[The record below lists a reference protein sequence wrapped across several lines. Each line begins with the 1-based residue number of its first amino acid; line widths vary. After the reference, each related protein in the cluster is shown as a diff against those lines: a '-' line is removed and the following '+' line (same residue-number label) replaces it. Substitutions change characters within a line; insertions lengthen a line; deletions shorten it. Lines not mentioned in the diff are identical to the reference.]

1 MKKKIA
7 LITGICGQDGA
18 YLAELLLKKNYK
30 VIGADRRS
38 SRNNYWRLK
47 KLKIL
52 DKIIIEDFELTEITN
67 IFNLFKKY
75 NFDEVYNLAA
85 QSFVKASFSTPIN
98 TADVNSLGVLRILE
112 VIRSQ
117 NKKIKFFQASTSEMI
132 GNSINKSQN
141 ESAKFDPQSPYGAS
155 KVFAH
160 QIVKNYRDAYGLHA
174 CSAISFNHESPLR
187 GEEFVTKK
195 IIKNLA
201 EIKKK
206 NISSFEI
213 GNLYAKRDWG
223 YAKDYVEAFW
233 KMLQLKNPD
242 DFVIATGKSYTIKH
256 FLDLSLKKL
265 NFRYKWQGKGMSMK
279 CIDLNSKKIII
290 KINKKYFRPTEVHYL
305 HGDYKNAKKE
315 LKWKPK
321 TNLKELIHLMC
332 DFELTNP

>member
-265 NFRYKWQGKGMSMK
+265 NFRYKWQGKG
-279 CIDLNSKKIII
+279 NE
-290 KINKKYFRPTEVHYL
+290 YEVHR
-305 HGDYKNAKKE
+305 
-315 LKWKPK
+315 P
-321 TNLKELIHLMC
+321 
-332 DFELTNP
+332 

>member
-1 MKKKIA
+1 MRKKTA
-7 LITGICGQDGA
+7 LVTGICGQDGA

-47 KLKIL
+47 ELKIFK
-52 DKIIIEDFELTEITN
+52 KIIIEDFELTEINN
-67 IFNLFKKY
+67 IYNLFRKY

-98 TADVNSLGVLRILE
+98 TADVNALGVLRILE
-112 VIRSQ
+112 VIRNQ

-132 GNSINKSQN
+132 GNSNNISQN
-141 ESAKFDPQSPYGAS
+141 ENAKFDPQSPYGVS

-160 QIVKNYRDAYGLHA
+160 QVVKNYRDAYGLYA
-174 CSAISFNHESPLR
+174 CCAISFNHESPLR

-195 IIKNLA
+195 IIKSLT
-201 EIKKK
+201 EIKKGK
-206 NISSFEI
+206 ISFFEI

-233 KMLQLKNPD
+233 KMLQLRKPD

-265 NFRYKWQGKGMSMK
+265 DFKYKWIGKGLEMK
-279 CIDLNSKKIII
+279 CFDLQSGKIII

-305 HGDYKNAKKE
+305 HGNYKKAKTK
-315 LKWKPK
+315 LKWSPK
-321 TNLKELIHLMC
+321 TNLKKLIDIMCEFELIKS
-332 DFELTNP
+332 